1 MKKTKNIFKNLII
14 FELANNHMGDL
25 EHGIKII
32 DSYKKF
38 IKKFNFQFAF
48 KLQYRHLNTFIHKN
62 YKKRND
68 LHYIK
73 RFNETKL
80 KEKQL
85 NFLINY
91 IKKCGFKTIATPFD
105 EKSVDLILKQNL
117 DYIKIAS
124 CSFNDWPLLEK
135 VVTTNKPLVL
145 STAGADF
152 YTINNVVSFLK
163 NRSKDFSLMHCVAQ
177 YPTPKNKLNLNR
189 IDLLKE
195 MFPNIAIGYS
205 THENPSNYEGVKIAA
220 SKGAELF
227 EKHIGLQSEK
237 YKLNKYSV
245 DILECEKWLLALK
258 DTLESIKLIKK
269 NHNELESL
277 TSLRR
282 GVFVNKKIVKG
293 NLLKKNDLY
302 FAFPCQKNQLTANDF
317 SKYLK
322 IVSKKNI
329 NKDEAINFKN
339 CKISN
344 TRKILLKALARVKAF
359 LEKSNIEYPK
369 DKVLELS
376 HHYGI
381 KNFDKYGLSMITYI
395 NREYCK
401 KILILLPGQ
410 THPTQYHKIKEE
422 TFNVIYGEVELKL
435 NNIKKRYKTGDLVT
449 IKPLTHH
456 SFFSLK
462 GCIIEELST
471 KHRKNDLF
479 YLDQKIVRNKDR
491 KTILNYW

>member
-1 MKKTKNIFKNLII
+1 MKKNKNIFKNLII

-25 EHGIKII
+25 KHGIKII

-48 KLQYRHLNTFIHKN
+48 KLQYRHFNSFIHKK

-73 RFNETKL
+73 RFNDTKL
-80 KEKQL
+80 NEKQL
-85 NFLINY
+85 SFLINH

-152 YTINNVVSFLK
+152 QTINNVVSFLK
-163 NRSKDFSLMHCVAQ
+163 NRDKNFSLMHCVGQ

-189 IDLLKE
+189 IDLLKK

-205 THENPSNYEGVKIAA
+205 THENPSNYDGVKIAA

-227 EKHIGLQSEK
+227 EKHVGLPSEK
-237 YKLNKYSV
+237 YQLNKYSI

-258 DTLESIKLIKK
+258 HALESIKLIKK
-269 NHNELESL
+269 NHNELKSL
-277 TSLRR
+277 NSLRR
-282 GVFVNKKIVKG
+282 GVFLNKKIGKG
-293 NLLKKNDLY
+293 NLVKKNDIY

-329 NKDEAINFKN
+329 NKDEAVNFKN

-344 TRKILLKALARVKAF
+344 SRKILIKTLARVKEF
-359 LEKSNIEYPK
+359 LEKSKIEYPK
-369 DKVLELS
+369 DKSLELS

-410 THPTQYHKIKEE
+410 AHPTQYHKIKEE

-435 NNIKKRYKTGDLVT
+435 NNIKKIYKTGDLVT

-456 SFFSLK
+456 SFFSSK

-471 KHRKNDLF
+471 KHRINDSF
-479 YLDQKIVRNKDR
+479 YLDQKIVKNKDR